1 MAMPALGSSP
11 AEGEVP
17 AVPALKTALQCHHAH
32 TWPEA
37 LGRPE
42 APPDLLCLEGLPENQ
57 EQIQQLNRRNEA
69 STLID

>member
-1 MAMPALGSSP
+1 MPALGSSP
-11 AEGEVP
+11 AEGEVT

-57 EQIQQLNRRNEA
+57 E
-69 STLID
+69 